1 MAIDRDLNM
10 QLIAAALATARGD
23 NVGDALAQGG
33 LAADKFKLRETKVA
47 QARADLEQTQLENI
61 KLGQEITG
69 EGQQI
74 KVPEREYS
82 LEEQNQDLLIAE
94 AFGTYDAIET
104 GVADFGSFLG
114 LAPAGGYESQIAE
127 AKKKELNF
135 AIKAT
140 AADAWRGKP
149 NNFLLQQIIE
159 LIPSNYLQGDS
170 KASARY
176 STIRT
181 NFESRMS
188 ELDGQIQNADPGS
201 AAQANL
207 VKTRANVKYII
218 DRLSVVE
225 QGFKGIT
232 PQDDSITADS
242 FYGVSGITPGTP
254 LEMNEASLD
263 AMSQAYKEFLE
274 E

>member
-1 MAIDRDLNM
+1 MVWD
-10 QLIAAALATARGD
+10 QLCAHTFFLVLAYPLYRS
-23 NVGDALAQGG
+23 
-33 LAADKFKLRETKVA
+33 R
-47 QARADLEQTQLENI
+47 I
-61 KLGQEITG
+61 
-69 EGQQI
+69 
-74 KVPEREYS
+74 
-82 LEEQNQDLLIAE
+82 
-94 AFGTYDAIET
+94 
-104 GVADFGSFLG
+104 DFGSFLG
-114 LAPAGGYESQIAE
+114 LAPAGGYESQVAE

-159 LIPSNYLQGDS
+159 LIPSAYLIGDA
-170 KASARY
+170 KAGAKYNS
-176 STIRT
+176 IRT
-181 NFESRMS
+181 NFESRIS
-188 ELDGQIQNADPGS
+188 ELDGQIKNADNGS

-254 LEMNEASLD
+254 LEMNESSLD

>member
-1 MAIDRDLNM
+1 MAIDKEFNM
-10 QLIAAALATARGD
+10 QLIAAGLSLARGD
-23 NVGDALAQGG
+23 SLGDALAQGG
-33 LAADKFKLRETKVA
+33 KVVD
-47 QARADLEQTQLENI
+47 QARMREAKVTQAEATAEQTQLQNI
-61 KLGQEITG
+61 KLQQEISGTLQG
-69 EGQQI
+69 IE
-74 KVPEREYS
+74 VPEREYTI
-82 LEEQNQDLLIAE
+82 EEQNQDLLIAE

-104 GVADFGSFLG
+104 GIADFGSFVG
-114 LAPAGGYESQIAE
+114 LAPSGGYESQVAE

-159 LIPSNYLQGDS
+159 LIPSSYLQGDA

-181 NFESRMS
+181 NFESRIS

-225 QGFKGIT
+225 QGFKGVT
-232 PQDDSITADS
+232 PQDDSLTADS
-242 FYGVSGITPGTP
+242 FYGVSGISPGVP
-254 LEMNEASLD
+254 LEVTEASLD
-263 AMSQAYKEFLE
+263 AMSEAYKEFLE

>member
-1 MAIDRDLNM
+1 MAINKELNM

-23 NVGDALAQGG
+23 SFGQALAQGG
-33 LAADKFKLRETKVA
+33 SMPDKIKLREAKVGQA
-47 QARADLEQTQLENI
+47 QANLEQTQLENI

-69 EGQQI
+69 AGQQI
-74 KVPEREYS
+74 EVPEREYS

-114 LAPAGGYESQIAE
+114 IAPAGGYESQVAQ

-159 LIPSNYLQGDS
+159 LITYNYIQGDS

-181 NFESRMS
+181 NFESRIS
-188 ELDGQIQNADPGS
+188 ELDGQIKNADPGS

-225 QGFKGIT
+225 QGFRGIT

-242 FYGVSGITPGTP
+242 FYGVSGITPGTQ
-254 LEMNEASLD
+254 LEMSEASLD
-263 AMSQAYKEFLE
+263 AMSQAYQEFLE

>member
-1 MAIDRDLNM
+1 MAINRDLNM

-218 DRLSVVE
+218 DRLTVVE
-225 QGFKGIT
+225 QGFKGLT

-254 LEMNEASLD
+254 LEMSEASLD